1 MVLKKRMRSLSVLL
15 VLLLVSVI
23 VVTAVSADG
32 NILSLDNQ
40 INSGA
45 IFGISDYTHDLQ
57 INISSSGKTM
67 ESLSNEYGPLN
78 IPSTVERYDVVQF
91 SGINQK
97 TEPKNSLKVT
107 LYGKEY
113 DMNLEWMDFEDIDDG
128 IDSYS
133 GSIEGVADSVVIF
146 TFDKNLVHGSIQLQ
160 DEFLFISPVQ
170 NRENSLKTAMPLHV
184 VYSSKDMKQPE
195 KPFKID
201 SDEPPL
207 PLDIDLSGIDFPA
220 VVSES
225 TKSTESTKGWV
236 AVSVLVVTD
245 DEFIALESN
254 WVSTAQQCMAQAV
267 YQYRR
272 SDILVYLNIA
282 GYDSSKRHIL
292 SSDGR
297 KATDPLGLFFDT
309 FQPSYLDGKNADIA
323 IYLGGNDKSGSDQGA
338 AWGYSC
344 YDNPVHPGWHD
355 YCRYAWSQ
363 MVADADTIDLYDG
376 SYHARVFCIIHEI
389 GHIFNANHENT
400 GGYNQAC
407 CWFEGIVP
415 KYTVMN
421 SCYYGSNFHTWEYS
435 SLDYH
440 GDSTHD
446 NARAIEGVK
455 GDISSL
461 V

>member
-1 MVLKKRMRSLSVLL
+1 MKTKIRMWALPMLL
-15 VLLLVSVI
+15 ALLLVSVM
-23 VVTAVSADG
+23 VVPAVSADE
-32 NILSLDNQ
+32 NIQSMDNQ

-45 IFGISDYTHDLQ
+45 IFEISDYTHDL
-57 INISSSGKTM
+57 KTNVSPLSKTVV
-67 ESLSNEYGPLN
+67 SLSNEYGTLN
-78 IPSTVERYDVVQF
+78 IPSTVERYDIVQF
-91 SGINQK
+91 SETNLK
-97 TEPKNSLKVT
+97 TDQKNSLKVT
-107 LYGKEY
+107 IYGKEY
-113 DMNLEWMDFEDIDDG
+113 DMNLERMDFEDIDDG

-133 GSIEGVADSVVIF
+133 GSIDGLDNSVAIF

-170 NRENSLKTAMPLHV
+170 NRDNSLKTAMPLHV

-201 SDEPPL
+201 SDEPLL
-207 PLDIDLSGIDFPA
+207 PEINLSGIDFPA

-225 TKSTESTKGWV
+225 TKSTKGWV
-236 AVSVLVVTD
+236 AVSILVATD

-254 WVSTAQQCMAQAV
+254 WVSTAQQCMAQTV

-282 GYDSSKRHIL
+282 EYDSSKSGDL
-292 SSDGR
+292 SGDLNQKFS
-297 KATDPLGLFFDT
+297 DPLNLFYDT
-309 FQPSYLDGKNADIA
+309 FNPSYLDGKNADIA
-323 IYLGGNDKSGSDQGA
+323 IYLGGNDKTGPEQGNS
-338 AWGYSC
+338 WGYSC
-344 YDNPVHPGWHD
+344 YDNPDYPYWHD

-363 MVADADTIDLYDG
+363 MVADSDTTDLYDG
-376 SYHARVFCIIHEI
+376 SFHARVFCITHEI
-389 GHIFNANHENT
+389 GHIFDANHENT

-435 SLDYH
+435 SMDYH

-446 NARAIEGVK
+446 NARAIERVK
-455 GDISSL
+455 GNISSL

>member
-1 MVLKKRMRSLSVLL
+1 MEMKKGMRALSVIL

-23 VVTAVSADG
+23 VVPAVSADG
-32 NILSLDNQ
+32 NILSMDNQ

-45 IFGISDYTHDLQ
+45 IFEIPDYTHDLQ
-57 INISSSGKTM
+57 TNVSSSDKTM

-78 IPSTVERYDVVQF
+78 IASTVERYDIVQF
-91 SGINQK
+91 REINLKTDQK
-97 TEPKNSLKVT
+97 NLLKVT
-107 LYGKEY
+107 IYGIEY
-113 DMNLEWMDFEDIDDG
+113 NMNLERMDFEDIDDG

-133 GSIEGVADSVVIF
+133 GSIDGIDDSIAIF
-146 TFDKNLVHGSIQLQ
+146 TFDKNLVHGSLQLQ

-170 NRENSLKTAMPLHV
+170 NRENSLKTDMPLHV
-184 VYSSKDMKQPE
+184 VYSSQDMKQPE

-201 SDEPPL
+201 SDRLLPPEIAL
-207 PLDIDLSGIDFPA
+207 SETDISSFG
-220 VVSES
+220 SES
-225 TKSTESTKGWV
+225 VELTRGWATV
-236 AVSVLVVTD
+236 YVLVATD

-254 WVSTAQQCMAQAV
+254 WVSTAQQYMAQAA
-267 YQYRR
+267 YQYQRP
-272 SDILVYLNIA
+272 DIQVFLNVA
-282 GYDSSKRHIL
+282 GYDASKSGIL
-292 SSDGR
+292 SGDNRLIS
-297 KATDPLGLFFDT
+297 DPLGLFFDT
-309 FQPSYLDGKNADIA
+309 FEPSYLDGKNADIA
-323 IYLGGNDKSGSDQGA
+323 IYLGGNDKSGSEQGGS
-338 AWGYSC
+338 WGYSC
-344 YDNPVHPGWHD
+344 YDDPDHPGWHD

-363 MVADADTIDLYDG
+363 MVADVDTIDLYDG

-389 GHIFNANHENT
+389 GHIFNADHENT

-407 CWFEGIVP
+407 CWFEGVVP

-446 NARAIEGVK
+446 NARAIELVK